1 MIGMNLS
8 HAKSG
13 VSGMVDAVSVDPAGN
28 AMCRI
33 NDCWFFTDECGSS
46 DQS

>member
-1 MIGMNLS
+1 MIGMVLS

-13 VSGMVDAVSVDPAGN
+13 THGVVDAVSVDPAGN

-33 NDCWFFTDECGSS
+33 DDRWFFADECETA
-46 DQS
+46 